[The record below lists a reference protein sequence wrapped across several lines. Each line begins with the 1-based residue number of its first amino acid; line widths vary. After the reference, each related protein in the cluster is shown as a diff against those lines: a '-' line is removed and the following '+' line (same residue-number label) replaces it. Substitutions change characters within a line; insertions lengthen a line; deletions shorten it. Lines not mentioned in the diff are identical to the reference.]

1 MAILLNS
8 NMAALKTKSQ
18 TRIRLAKLSDARQMA
33 LLSRLE
39 IEDGLGWSWTPDRI
53 RAEIRASTSIV
64 LAAVEGRRLTGFAL
78 MRIESASAHL
88 CLLAVA
94 KGWRRRGLARRL
106 LITLSQLCQGR
117 RCTQIRLEVRQSNL
131 EARAL
136 YRATGFRLV
145 ASIPGYYENKEAAA
159 VMALDLPHV
168 LGRENQPVA
177 PAFCA

>member
-1 MAILLNS
+1 MATLLNS

-117 RCTQIRLEVRQSNL
+117 RCRQIRLEVRRSNL

-136 YRATGFRLV
+136 YRASGFRLV

-159 VMALDLPHV
+159 VMALDLPQV